1 MAYVFETVP
10 AQRDRIDLKNPSEV
24 LYWSKQFGCNEQ
36 QLRQAVADVGV
47 SSAMVEQLLDGQDL
61 MAL

>member
-10 AQRDRIDLKNPSEV
+10 AQRDRIDLTNPSEV
-24 LYWSKQFGCNEQ
+24 QYWRKQFGCNEV
-36 QLRQAVADVGV
+36 QLRQAVAEVGV

-61 MAL
+61 VAL